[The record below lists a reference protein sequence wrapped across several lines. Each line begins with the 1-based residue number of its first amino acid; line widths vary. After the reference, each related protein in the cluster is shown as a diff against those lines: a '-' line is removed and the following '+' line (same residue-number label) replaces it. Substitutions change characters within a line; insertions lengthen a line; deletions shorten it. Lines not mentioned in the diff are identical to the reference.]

1 MAAMRQAL
9 HVMAGL
15 ALAAALYAFAA
26 VATPM
31 LPFGPFLG
39 ACVTV
44 ASGVAVAD
52 WYGEREQ
59 GERRRRRRGRLCRH
73 CGYNLRGNVS
83 GACPEC
89 GAACTGDSPETECAA

>member
-1 MAAMRQAL
+1 MQAMRQGV
-9 HVMAGL
+9 HFVAGL
-15 ALAAALYAFAA
+15 TLAAALYAFAA

-44 ASGVAVAD
+44 ASGIAVAD
-52 WYGEREQ
+52 WVGER
-59 GERRRRRRGRLCRH
+59 ERRRRRRGGFCRH

-83 GACPEC
+83 GTCPEC
-89 GAACTGDSPETECAA
+89 GAACTAPPPETECPA